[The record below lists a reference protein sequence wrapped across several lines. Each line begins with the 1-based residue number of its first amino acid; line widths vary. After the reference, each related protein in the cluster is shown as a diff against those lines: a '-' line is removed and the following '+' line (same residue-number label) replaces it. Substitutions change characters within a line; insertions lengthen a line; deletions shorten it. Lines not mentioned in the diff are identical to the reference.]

1 MAARDRESEEAAENL
16 PWPLQMEQQVNPL
29 ERDHDL
35 AVVLPGGLEKNATVH
50 GRWELRLM
58 CLVFSNIYINSLF
71 LNLRVYCQYLII
83 SSLYFLINLQLYAR
97 RPWWISQLKHVLLP
111 FCLLHA
117 ANQ

>member
-58 CLVFSNIYINSLF
+58 CLVLFNIYINSF
-71 LNLRVYCQYLII
+71 FFKFR
-83 SSLYFLINLQLYAR
+83 S
-97 RPWWISQLKHVLLP
+97 LLP
-111 FCLLHA
+111 IFDYFFPLFSHKPA
-117 ANQ
+117 ALC